1 MKRIIAIFCLFL
13 LVVSCSTSP
22 EPEETST
29 EPKETSTAGEAAE
42 DRPTYRIG
50 YMICN
55 SEPETLDRFLPLT
68 AYLSQKLGVNFEA
81 EAIDT
86 IQFMKEVDR
95 LDFTHTNSLLYIMM
109 QRLKGVEI
117 LAAEQKGS
125 LGHLSQGVIITK
137 ADSDIKTVADLKGKT
152 MIFGPSLAPTGF
164 MSQVDILMQH
174 GVDPEDDLAF
184 YTIPSGSF
192 KHEKVAYAVLFDKYD
207 AGALPIDD
215 IETMAKAGRIADD
228 DFAVV
233 GSGPS
238 IPYCNF
244 GVTQK
249 VDEDLAAK
257 FKEVILAITPD
268 DTVQYEGEEVK
279 VLKRALVDGFIDIQ
293 DADFDIVRDIAKR
306 TNMPPYQ
313 KY

>member
-1 MKRIIAIFCLFL
+1 MKRIIAIFWILL

-22 EPEETST
+22 EPE
-29 EPKETSTAGEAAE
+29 KASTAEEAAE
-42 DRPTYRIG
+42 RPTYRIG
-50 YMICN
+50 FMICN
-55 SEPETLDRFLPLT
+55 SEQETLDRFLPFT

-81 EAIDT
+81 AAIDT
-86 IQFMKEVDR
+86 IQFMQEVDG

-117 LAAEQKGS
+117 LAAEKKGS
-125 LGHLSQGVIITK
+125 LGHLSQGVIIVK
-137 ADSDIKTVADLKGKT
+137 SGSAIKTVADLKGKT

-164 MSQVDILMQH
+164 MSQVDLLQQS
-174 GVDPEDDLAF
+174 GVDPENDLAF
-184 YTIPSGSF
+184 YTIPAGSF

-215 IETMAKAGRIADD
+215 IETMAKAGRIAED
-228 DFAVV
+228 DFTVI
-233 GSGPS
+233 GKGPA

-249 VDEDLAAK
+249 VDEDLAAR
-257 FKEVILAITPD
+257 FKEAVLAITPD
-268 DTVQYEGEEVK
+268 DTVNYDGEEVK
-279 VLKRALVDGFIDIQ
+279 VLKRALVDGYIDIQ
-293 DADFDIVRDIAKR
+293 DSDFDIVREIAKQ

-313 KY
+313 NY

>member
-1 MKRIIAIFCLFL
+1 MKRIIAIFWIFL

-22 EPEETST
+22 ETEETST
-29 EPKETSTAGEAAE
+29 TGETAE
-42 DRPTYRIG
+42 EKPTYRIG

-86 IQFMKEVDR
+86 IQFMKEVDG
-95 LDFTHTNSLLYIMM
+95 LDFTHTNTLLYIMM

-117 LAAEQKGS
+117 LAAEKKGS

-137 ADSDIKTVADLKGKT
+137 ADSAIKTVADLKGKT

-164 MSQVDILMQH
+164 MSQVDTLMQN
-174 GVDPEDDLAF
+174 GLDPEDDLAF

-215 IETMAKAGRIADD
+215 IETMAKAGRIMDD
-228 DFAVV
+228 DFAVI
-233 GSGPS
+233 GKGPS

-249 VDEDLAAK
+249 VDEDFAAK

-279 VLKRALVDGFIDIQ
+279 VLKRALVDGFVDIQ
-293 DADFDIVRDIAKR
+293 DADFDIVRELAKR